1 MKIRFLKDCE
11 APQVWEKEYC
21 SCCGPERQSPLV
33 QWFYKD
39 QEEDPNVYN
48 NEIDLSGL
56 KYKVDYEITEY
67 P

>member
-1 MKIRFLKDCE
+1 MG
-11 APQVWEKEYC
+11 KEYC